1 MSCGVA
7 RGPGWKQG
15 FPPAG
20 AELGGHDEG
29 SQAAVTGSQAAAEML
44 QPGRSSRPGL
54 RGQGGLPG
62 HRNLGGGHG
71 KQTPQ
76 QDRSR
81 GQRGAR
87 STAPRLGGGGPGLGV
102 SRAPGGRPFPPRPR
116 PRVAF
121 LPASRPRPN
130 VPLRQD
136 AGRGFRTS
144 SRLKLFAE
152 PRLARGYAP
161 GRGWGRGAGV
171 SVAISGG
178 RNSSHRRGLSPRSGR
193 HRRLVHWPTPPEAGS
208 RAWGWGDSKGPPNL
222 GESP

>member
-7 RGPGWKQG
+7 RGVRKGHRQRPRCCSPDARPGR
-15 FPPAG
+15 ASG
-20 AELGGHDEG
+20 AREG
-29 SQAAVTGSQAAAEML
+29 CLVTGTW
-44 QPGRSSRPGL
+44 
-54 RGQGGLPG
+54 
-62 HRNLGGGHG
+62 GGHG

-81 GQRGAR
+81 GQGGRTPESRARPRPGAPGAQR
-87 STAPRLGGGGPGLGV
+87 HAWVAGAPGLGV

-152 PRLARGYAP
+152 ARLPRGYAP

-178 RNSSHRRGLSPRSGR
+178 RNSSHRRGLSPRSGC

-208 RAWGWGDSKGPPNL
+208 RAWGWGGPKGPPNL

>member
-1 MSCGVA
+1 MGFPGQQSCRTHSMSCGVA
-7 RGPGWKQG
+7 RGVRKGHRQRPRCCSPDARPGQASGAREGCPVTGTWGGTESRRPSRTGAVGREAPGAQRHAWV
-15 FPPAG
+15 AG
-20 AELGGHDEG
+20 A
-29 SQAAVTGSQAAAEML
+29 
-44 QPGRSSRPGL
+44 
-54 RGQGGLPG
+54 
-62 HRNLGGGHG
+62 
-71 KQTPQ
+71 
-76 QDRSR
+76 
-81 GQRGAR
+81 
-87 STAPRLGGGGPGLGV
+87 PGLGV

-152 PRLARGYAP
+152 ARLPRGYAP

-178 RNSSHRRGLSPRSGR
+178 RNSSHRRGLSPRSGC

-208 RAWGWGDSKGPPNL
+208 RAWGWGSPKGLPNL